1 MSTKVRDS
9 SDKPPEHHEMISALI
24 YIVDAVATLYIWIII
39 INVVLS
45 WLVGF
50 NVINQ
55 YNPFVRAVHTFCYRA
70 TEPLLAPIRRFLPD
84 LGGLDI
90 SPVILLIAV
99 GALRYFLLSVLQTGR
114 LLS

>member
-1 MSTKVRDS
+1 
-9 SDKPPEHHEMISALI
+9 MISALI
-24 YIVDAVATLYIWIII
+24 YVIDAVATIYIWIII

-45 WLVGF
+45 WLVNF
-50 NVINQ
+50 NVINP
-55 YNPFVRAVHTFCYRA
+55 YNQFVRVVHTFCYRA

-90 SPVILLIAV
+90 SPVILLIAI
-99 GALRYFLLSVLQTGR
+99 AAARMLLINVLESGR

>member
-1 MSTKVRDS
+1 
-9 SDKPPEHHEMISALI
+9 MISALAFI
-24 YIVDAVATLYIWIII
+24 IDSVATLYIWIII

-50 NVINQ
+50 NVINP

-70 TEPLLAPIRRFLPD
+70 TEPLLQPIRRFLPD

-99 GALRYFLLSVLQTGR
+99 GAVRILLLNVLHTGNP
-114 LLS
+114 LS